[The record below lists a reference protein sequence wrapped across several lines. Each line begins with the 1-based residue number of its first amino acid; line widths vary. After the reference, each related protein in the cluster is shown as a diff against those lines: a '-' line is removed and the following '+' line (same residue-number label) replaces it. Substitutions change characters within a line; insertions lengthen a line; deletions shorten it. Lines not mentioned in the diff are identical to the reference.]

1 MLFRIVLS
9 YSTNYYF
16 LLPLIWNRNV
26 IGMSYIL
33 TVYCVVASYSYPF
46 RSGAVFKI
54 FFFVCTGFMWD
65 LINSYPFRD
74 GACVPC
80 IENAEF

>member
-33 TVYCVVASYSYPF
+33 TEYCVVASYSYPF

-54 FFFVCTGFMWD
+54 FFFCLYWLHVG
-65 LINSYPFRD
+65 SY
-74 GACVPC
+74 
-80 IENAEF
+80 